1 MRSTL
6 FEDFDK
12 RAQEVRRYFIFLKN
26 LEQGSIQLSMGNTNN
41 TKIKPINNDLEKT
54 LKATGFLLLY
64 NLVESTMR
72 NAIETIFDEL
82 KTKNISFDDV
92 RDEIKKIVIDNLKDK
107 DNKSTKDILVTVQN
121 ISVDI
126 ISATFNRDRLFS
138 GNIDGQRIKDIAE
151 MYGFSYKTNARKTG
165 NGKDLQRIKDHRK
178 DLTHGFK
185 SFEKVG
191 RDATSDE
198 LLEIQKRVI
207 CYLRGILENIESYLS
222 NEKYLKKNPVKNALI
237 KDGWTIT
244 IDTCP
249 LEYEDVELYPDLAIE
264 KIISENQKQRKII
277 VEITSFISSSLIKDF
292 QNALGQYILYR
303 NLIQLSQNESQE
315 IYLAVKDEIYETFFQ
330 RKSIKTVVQLNQ
342 LALVIINT
350 EKEEIVQWIN

>member
-64 NLVESTMR
+64 NLVEATMR

-82 KTKNISFDDV
+82 KTQRVSFDEV
-92 RDEIKKIVIDNLKDK
+92 REEIKKIVIKNVRNETIQTENDL
-107 DNKSTKDILVTVQN
+107 LLGLRN

-126 ISATFNRDRLFS
+126 ISVTFDALMKKENKRRLFS
-138 GNIDGQRIKDIAE
+138 GNVDSREIKETAKI
-151 MYGFSYKTNARKTG
+151 YGFSSTTNKEKTRDGIDLLNIKTNR
-165 NGKDLQRIKDHRK
+165 NDLA
-178 DLTHGFK
+178 HGFK
-185 SFEKVG
+185 SFEEVG
-191 RDATSDE
+191 KDATADE

-222 NEKYLKKNPVKNALI
+222 NEKYLKVN
-237 KDGWTIT
+237 
-244 IDTCP
+244 
-249 LEYEDVELYPDLAIE
+249 VEN
-264 KIISENQKQRKII
+264 SEN
-277 VEITSFISSSLIKDF
+277 S
-292 QNALGQYILYR
+292 
-303 NLIQLSQNESQE
+303 
-315 IYLAVKDEIYETFFQ
+315 
-330 RKSIKTVVQLNQ
+330 
-342 LALVIINT
+342 
-350 EKEEIVQWIN
+350 